1 MVAES
6 VGHLI
11 AQGDKVIITCVGNGS
26 IAYRLAALMNNTGKI
41 YSFEALPN
49 EIPKMKEKMKQLGV
63 TNVFLLS
70 ECFNGIHPDDPRFM
84 DVTAVVVVPP
94 STNSTVINPVDYLM
108 IHGGTSVDYSFLKTC
123 CTNINGST
131 L

>member
-63 TNVFLLS
+63 TS
-70 ECFNGIHPDDPRFM
+70 
-84 DVTAVVVVPP
+84 
-94 STNSTVINPVDYLM
+94 
-108 IHGGTSVDYSFLKTC
+108 
-123 CTNINGST
+123 
-131 L
+131 

>member
-1 MVAES
+1 
-6 VGHLI
+6 
-11 AQGDKVIITCVGNGS
+11 
-26 IAYRLAALMNNTGKI
+26 
-41 YSFEALPN
+41 
-49 EIPKMKEKMKQLGV
+49 
-63 TNVFLLS
+63 
-70 ECFNGIHPDDPRFM
+70 M